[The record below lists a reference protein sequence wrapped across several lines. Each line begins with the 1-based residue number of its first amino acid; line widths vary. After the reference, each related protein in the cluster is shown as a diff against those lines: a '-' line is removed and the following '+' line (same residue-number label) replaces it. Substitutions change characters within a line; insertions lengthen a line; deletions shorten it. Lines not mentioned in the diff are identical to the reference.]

1 MSEAPQRH
9 VGESTVQCIWEVA
22 RSLIGGGTGVQ
33 SVRKWELARI
43 SLERKAGAR
52 WEEVVPASEGMG
64 TLSSG

>member
-33 SVRKWELARI
+33 SVREWELARI

-52 WEEVVPASEGMG
+52 
-64 TLSSG
+64 